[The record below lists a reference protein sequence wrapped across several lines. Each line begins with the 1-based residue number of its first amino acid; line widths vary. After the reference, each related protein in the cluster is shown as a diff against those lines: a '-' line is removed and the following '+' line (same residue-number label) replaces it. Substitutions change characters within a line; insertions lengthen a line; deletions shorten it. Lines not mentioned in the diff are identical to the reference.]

1 MVNRG
6 QRGDKKGVVISDNA
20 RNLLVALTGKSRFL
34 VATLV
39 GMTVLN
45 IASPGGAG
53 AAFAQEKFIVV
64 ASTTSTQDSGL
75 FGHILPH
82 FKAKTGI
89 EVRVVAQGTG
99 QALAIAKKGDA
110 DVVFVH
116 DKAAELKFVEEGFG
130 VYRRDVM
137 VNDFVIVGPNS
148 DPAKSSGNDVIAAL
162 KKIAAGKSPFVSRG
176 DKSGTHAAELRY
188 WKAADI
194 DPQAG
199 KGTWYRE
206 TGSGMGP
213 TLNTA
218 SAMNAYAFTD
228 RGTWLSFKNRGELS
242 VLVEGDTKLFNQYGV
257 MLVNPAKHAHVKKQM
272 GMQFIDWITSPEG
285 QAAIAAY
292 KIEGQQLYFPNF
304 VAQRR

>member
-1 MVNRG
+1 MVSIRK
-6 QRGDKKGVVISDNA
+6 R
-20 RNLLVALTGKSRFL
+20 VAI
-34 VATLV
+34 VV
-39 GMTVLN
+39 GMVVL
-45 IASPGGAG
+45 AAG
-53 AAFAQEKFIVV
+53 FAVPALAQDKFIVV

-75 FGHILPH
+75 FGHTLPL

-89 EVRVVAQGTG
+89 DVRVVAQGAG
-99 QALAIAKKGDA
+99 QALATAKKGDA

-116 DKAAELKFVEEGFG
+116 DRVAEAKFVEEGFG
-130 VYRRDVM
+130 IDRREVM
-137 VNDFVIVGPNS
+137 YNDFVIVGPKA
-148 DPAKSSGNDVIAAL
+148 DPAKVAGRDVMAAL
-162 KKIAAGKSPFVSRG
+162 KKIEAAKAPFTSRG

-188 WKAADI
+188 WRQAEI
-194 DPQAG
+194 DPSVDKLAG

-228 RGTWLSFKNRGELS
+228 RGTWLSFKNRGELAI
-242 VLVEGDTKLFNQYGV
+242 LVEGDSKLFNQYGV
-257 MLVNPAKHAHVKKQM
+257 MLVNPAKHPHVKKDL

-292 KIEGQQLYFPNF
+292 KIEGQQLFFPNF
-304 VAQRR
+304 GK